1 MTKIKTTMCILMI
14 KLTTQ
19 QKGIPFTPW
28 FSAAQERVAS
38 AMAKQIAGSNPR
50 ENSGRTT
57 KFVVNLGDNF
67 YATGV
72 SRVDSRRFRVRE
84 LAI

>member
-1 MTKIKTTMCILMI
+1 MTKIKTTMCILTI
-14 KLTTQ
+14 KLTTK

-28 FSAAQERVAS
+28 FSTAQERVAS

-50 ENSGRTT
+50 ENGGRT

-67 YATGV
+67 YALRDRCEPG
-72 SRVDSRRFRVRE
+72 
-84 LAI
+84 